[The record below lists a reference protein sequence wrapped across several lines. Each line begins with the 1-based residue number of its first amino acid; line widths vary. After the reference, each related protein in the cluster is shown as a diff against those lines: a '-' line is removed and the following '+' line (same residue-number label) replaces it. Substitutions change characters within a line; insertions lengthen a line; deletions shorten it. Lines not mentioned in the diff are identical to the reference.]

1 MKLKFYVVNTSSFR
15 PSIEI
20 FPNNFFVDM
29 TKTLKKRRKKRKK
42 ERRKRNLKSSEDM
55 ETFVHYLALRKL
67 IGFFEL
73 PATKGQF

>member
-1 MKLKFYVVNTSSFR
+1 
-15 PSIEI
+15 
-20 FPNNFFVDM
+20 M
-29 TKTLKKRRKKRKK
+29 TKTLKKRREKRKK

-73 PATKGQF
+73 PATKDQF